1 MTITIPSSGRLLIAL
16 AAGAALLTAA
26 PAAHADTVPAD
37 TAHADQCSAA
47 FANGDARFG
56 PEQLPASGPLGW
68 QLFGYQRTGGA
79 STSAFLTQYYDS
91 AAGSWRYPPD
101 NGYLVINGQP
111 LELTQPLLPGQDIDR
126 YGSEY
131 GSFLAPEGS
140 SYASRAIP
148 PSSLDGNPAAGCN
161 YHDYRVVK
169 SFSVHGGPIAPWF
182 NQPGL
187 GWQYQLDGTLI
198 PGAPASVNVGWLV
211 TNGYLQRL
219 V

>member
-1 MTITIPSSGRLLIAL
+1 MTISIPKPGRLLVAL
-16 AAGAALLTAA
+16 AAGAALCTAA
-26 PAAHADTVPAD
+26 PAAHADATPS
-37 TAHADQCSAA
+37 DQCSAA
-47 FANGDARFG
+47 FANGDARLG
-56 PEQLPASGPLGW
+56 PAQLPGTGPVGW
-68 QLFGYQRTGGA
+68 QLFGYQRTGGT
-79 STSAFLTQYYDS
+79 SESAFLAQYYDS

-101 NGYLVINGQP
+101 NGYLVVNGQP

-182 NQPGL
+182 GQPGL